1 MGWRGGIMCGIA
13 GLWDSALMQAE
24 QEQIMLAMLNNIIH
38 RGPDSYGIWQGDGL
52 TLGHRR
58 LSIVDLSP
66 AGHQPMLSSAGRYVL
81 AFNGEIYNHHVLRQK
96 LEEEGVRVQWRGHSD
111 TEVLLECF
119 SRWGVQET
127 LTQANGMFAIALWDK
142 ATQELI
148 LARDKF
154 GEKPLYYSEGEHC
167 FLFSS
172 ELSSLEAYPS
182 LNKTLNRAA
191 IAQLLER
198 SYILAPLS
206 IYESVKKL
214 GAGCF
219 LRWTPKQGIIEI
231 KEYWSATTSAL
242 HAIKN
247 PFLGTDEQA
256 EEQLDMLLKEAIGL
270 RMHADVPLGAFLSGG
285 VDSSLVVALMQ
296 AQSQKRIKTFS
307 IGFDIPG
314 YNEAEFAKTVAQHLN
329 TDHTEY
335 YVSVK
340 DALNVV
346 PTLSKMFDEPFADSS
361 QIPTFLVSQ
370 MARRHVTVALTGDG
384 GDELFGGYNRYFVV
398 PSMWN
403 RMGSIPLPIRNV
415 LSRALFN
422 MPLPVLRLLFGFLKP
437 LAGRYGRS
445 GDIGLKVRRLAEW
458 MGHANFYEFYAG
470 SMMNWSAQNIVLG
483 LEGNTHSLGLSAEI
497 VQQISTFQSMLLS
510 DTVSYL
516 PGDILTK
523 VDRAAMAVS
532 LEGRVPLLDPHIF
545 DFAWSLPDSLKS
557 RNGQGKWLLRQ
568 VLFRYVPKELI
579 DRPKMGFGVPLD
591 VWLRGDLQ
599 EWASDLL
606 SSQRLRRQGLLN
618 VDIVEKIW
626 QSHISGL
633 SNEGSR
639 LWPILMLQSWLDS
652 RGL

>member
-1 MGWRGGIMCGIA
+1 MCGVA
-13 GLWDSALMQAE
+13 GLWDSALGQAE
-24 QEQIMLAMLNNIIH
+24 QKQTMLSMLNSLIH
-38 RGPDSYGIWQGDGL
+38 RGPDSYGVWQGDGL

-66 AGHQPMLSSAGRYVL
+66 AGHQPMLSSTGRYAI
-81 AFNGEIYNHHVLRQK
+81 AFNGEIYNHQVLRQK
-96 LEEEGVRVQWRGHSD
+96 LEDEGIRIEWRGHSD

-142 ATQELI
+142 TTQELI
-148 LARDKF
+148 LARDRF
-154 GEKPLYYSEGEHC
+154 GEKPLYYSGDEKY
-167 FLFSS
+167 FLFGS
-172 ELSSLEAYPS
+172 ELSTLEAYPS
-182 LNKTLNRAA
+182 LNKTLNKVA

-198 SYILAPLS
+198 SYIPAPLS

-214 GAGCF
+214 SAGCF
-219 LRWTPKQGIIEI
+219 LRWTPKQGVVEI
-231 KEYWSATTSAL
+231 TEYWNATTTAL
-242 HAIKN
+242 HAIQN
-247 PFLGTDEQA
+247 PFTGTDAQA
-256 EEQLDMLLKEAIGL
+256 EDQLDTLLKEAIGL

-296 AQSQKRIKTFS
+296 AQSRQRIKTFS

-314 YNEAEFAKTVAQHLN
+314 YNEAEFAKTVAQHLG
-329 TDHTEY
+329 TEHTEY

-340 DALNVV
+340 DALDVV
-346 PTLSKMFDEPFADSS
+346 PKLSKMFDEPFADSS

-398 PSMWN
+398 PSVWS
-403 RMGSIPLPIRNV
+403 RVGSIPLPFRKV
-415 LSRALFN
+415 LSSALFN
-422 MPLPVLRLLFGFLKP
+422 MPLPVLRVLFGFLKP
-437 LAGRYGRS
+437 LAGRYGRP

-470 SMMNWSAQNIVLG
+470 SMKSWSAQHVVLG
-483 LEGNTHSLGLSAEI
+483 LEDNTHSFGLSSKV
-497 VQQISTFQSMLLS
+497 VQQISAFQMMLLN

-532 LEGRVPLLDPHIF
+532 LEGRVPLLDPHVF
-545 DFAWSLPDSLKS
+545 DFAWSLPDSLKH
-557 RNGQGKWLLRQ
+557 RDDQGKWLLRQ
-568 VLFRYVPKELI
+568 VLFRYVPKPLI

-591 VWLRGDLQ
+591 VWLRGDLK

-606 SSQRLRRQGLLN
+606 SSQRLHRQGLLN
-618 VDIVEKIW
+618 VSVVETIW
-626 QSHISGL
+626 QSHISGR

>member
-1 MGWRGGIMCGIA
+1 MCGIA
-13 GLWDSALMQAE
+13 GLWDSALAQPE
-24 QEQIMLAMLNNIIH
+24 QEQMMLAMLNSIIH
-38 RGPDSYGIWQGDGL
+38 RGPDSYGVWQGDGL

-66 AGHQPMLSSAGRYVL
+66 AGHQPMVSSTGRYII
-81 AFNGEIYNHHVLRQK
+81 AFNGEIYNHQILRQK
-96 LEEEGVRVQWRGHSD
+96 LEDGVSIEWRGHSD

-119 SRWGVQET
+119 SRWGLQET

-142 ATQELI
+142 STQELI
-148 LARDKF
+148 LARDRF
-154 GEKPLYYSEGEHC
+154 GEKPLYYSQGDNC
-167 FLFSS
+167 FLFAS

-191 IAQLLER
+191 IAQLIER

-206 IYESVKKL
+206 IYESVNKL
-214 GAGCF
+214 SAGSF
-219 LRWTPKQGIIEI
+219 LRWTPTQGIVEI
-231 KEYWSATTSAL
+231 SSYWNAETAAL
-242 HAIKN
+242 HAIQN
-247 PFLGTDEQA
+247 PFVGTEEQA
-256 EEQLDMLLKEAIGL
+256 EDQLDMLLKEAVGL

-296 AQSQKRIKTFS
+296 AQSHKRIKTFS

-314 YNEAEFAKTVAQHLN
+314 YNEAEFAKTVAQHIG
-329 TDHTEY
+329 TEHTEY

-340 DALNVV
+340 DALDVV
-346 PTLSKMFDEPFADSS
+346 PKLSKMFDEPFADSS

-398 PSMWN
+398 PSVWN
-403 RMGSIPLPIRNV
+403 RIGSIPLPMRKM
-415 LSRALFN
+415 LSSLLFN
-422 MPLPVLRLLFGFLKP
+422 IPLPVLRILFSFLKP
-437 LAGRYGRS
+437 LAGRYGRP

-470 SMMNWSAQNIVLG
+470 SMMNWSAQNVVLG
-483 LEGNTHSLGLSAEI
+483 LESNSHSLGLSSD
-497 VQQISTFQSMLLS
+497 VTQQITAFQTMLLS

-532 LEGRVPLLDPHIF
+532 LEGRVPLLDPHVF
-545 DFAWSLPDSLKS
+545 DFAWSLPDSFKY
-557 RNGQGKWLLRQ
+557 RDEQGKWLLRQ
-568 VLFRYVPKELI
+568 VLFRYVPKALI

-591 VWLRGDLQ
+591 VWLRGDLK

-606 SSQRLRRQGLLN
+606 SSQRLHRQGLLN
-618 VDIVEKIW
+618 VGVVEAIW
-626 QSHISGL
+626 QSHISGH

-639 LWPILMLQSWLDS
+639 LWPILMLQSWLDA